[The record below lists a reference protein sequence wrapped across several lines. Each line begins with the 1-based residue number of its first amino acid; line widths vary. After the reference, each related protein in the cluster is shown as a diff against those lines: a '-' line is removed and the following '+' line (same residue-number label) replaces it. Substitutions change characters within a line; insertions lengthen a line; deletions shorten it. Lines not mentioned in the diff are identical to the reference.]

1 MTESLTQEQID
12 ALMNGDNASDTDQSA
27 DEELLE
33 GLDHQGVKDL
43 IGEVGNISMSQAATT
58 LSSILAHRVSITTPR
73 VKKTLFGDLLDQ
85 IDAPKVA
92 TTVAF
97 REGLAGTNLML
108 LEVTDATVI
117 ADLMMG
123 GDGKNASSE
132 FTEVEL
138 SAVGE
143 AMNQMI
149 GSASTSMATMIN
161 KKVDILP
168 PEVHLWQQ
176 PGDVSE
182 DSLNRDEEIY
192 CISFDLDVEGLIES
206 EIMQIFSLDMV
217 KDIVKAMMSDKA
229 TVVKRDNKE
238 ENSEKKVDQQEKEP
252 DSKKTKVEFT
262 QAVDPQD
269 SANLQQPTRK
279 VQHTNVEISK
289 PEFEELSNHQEIT
302 GDNLDLILDIP
313 LDLSVVLGRTKKTV
327 RDILNFNTGSVIE
340 LDKLTDEPLEIMLNG
355 KLIATGEVVVINE
368 NFGVRINK
376 IVSQKQRINK
386 IN

>member
-12 ALMNGDNASDTDQSA
+12 AMMNQGAVGQQEPAEKS
-27 DEELLE
+27 ELLS
-33 GLDHQGVKDL
+33 GLDQQGVIDL

-58 LSSILAHRVSITTPR
+58 LSSILAHRVSVTTPR
-73 VKKTLFGDLLDQ
+73 VKKTSFGEMLAQ
-85 IDAPKVA
+85 IKAPKVA
-92 TTVAF
+92 TTVEF

-108 LEVTDATVI
+108 LEVTDATII

-123 GDGKNASSE
+123 GDGQTVSGE

-161 KKVDILP
+161 RKVDILP
-168 PEVHLWQQ
+168 PQVHLWQQ
-176 PGDVSE
+176 AGDVSE
-182 DSLNRDEEIY
+182 DSLDRNEEIY
-192 CISFDLDVEGLIES
+192 CISFNLNVAGLIES

-217 KDIVKAMMSDKA
+217 KDIVQAMMSDKA
-229 TVVKRDNKE
+229 TVVHRETKQVGPQPSKE
-238 ENSEKKVDQQEKEP
+238 
-252 DSKKTKVEFT
+252 
-262 QAVDPQD
+262 
-269 SANLQQPTRK
+269 QPARK
-279 VQHTNVEISK
+279 VRESKVEISQ
-289 PEFEELSNHQEIT
+289 PEFEELSDQQET
-302 GDNLDLILDIP
+302 NGDNLDLLLDIP
-313 LDLSVVLGRTKKTV
+313 LNLSVVLGRTKKTV

-376 IVSQKQRINK
+376 IISQKQRITK
-386 IN
+386 I

>member
-12 ALMNGDNASDTDQSA
+12 AMMRGESDQEKGVQEPA
-27 DEELLE
+27 ELLE
-33 GLDHQGVKDL
+33 GLDQQGVKDL

-58 LSSILAHRVSITTPR
+58 LSSILAHRVAITTPR
-73 VKKTLFGDLLDQ
+73 VSKIHFGDLLDG

-92 TTVAF
+92 TTVEF

-108 LEVTDATVI
+108 LEVSDATII

-123 GDGKNASSE
+123 GNGQPESTE
-132 FTEVEL
+132 FTDVEL

-161 KKVDILP
+161 RKVDILP
-168 PEVHLWQQ
+168 PNVHLWEK
-176 PGDVSE
+176 PDDVSE
-182 DSLNRDEEIY
+182 DSLDRQAEIY
-192 CISFDLDVEGLIES
+192 CISFKLDVEGLIES
-206 EIMQIFSLDMV
+206 EIMQIFSLPMV

-229 TVVKRDNKE
+229 TVVRR
-238 ENSEKKVDQQEKEP
+238 ENQAETKAETKAAPTPTQPVRQEQP
-252 DSKKTKVEFT
+252 SQTKAE
-262 QAVDPQD
+262 A
-269 SANLQQPTRK
+269 SN
-279 VQHTNVEISK
+279 VQISK
-289 PEFEELSNHQEIT
+289 PEFEELSNHQELE
-302 GDNLDLILDIP
+302 GDNMDLILDIP
-313 LDLSVVLGRTKKTV
+313 LNLSVVLGRTKKSV

-340 LDKLTDEPLEIMLNG
+340 LNKLTDEPLEIMLNG